1 MRTFNILGVRITLG
15 KPQPVNVVSNEKG
28 KKRRP
33 SNAIKK
39 QYKRNVSFE
48 IDSITQAL
56 QMAESPDYP
65 DRSRLHEIYRY
76 VLRDGHLKGQIKNVM
91 KPKVMSE
98 PWVLYRNGQP
108 DNAATE
114 LFQKRWMSE
123 VIEYILEAELHG
135 YSVVELDD
143 FDPAKAEVKEVVLIP
158 REHVSMDW
166 QRILIDGTITGD
178 YIEYAEVMNDL
189 NLLEFGKRT
198 DLGLLLECS
207 YNVLWKYFSRSDW
220 SRASEKFGMPILSI
234 KAGTTN
240 EAELDD
246 LETRAANFGTDG
258 YVIVQED
265 DEVNII
271 ERTGQ
276 NIHLIYKD
284 NITLC
289 DEQISKLIN
298 GGTASS
304 DTKAFTGS
312 AEVQERTLE
321 DISTMRMQ
329 LVADEMND
337 KVLPFL
343 EAKGFPVK
351 GLRFDYPALKR
362 AREKRI
368 IGQQITGD
376 AKPAPGEPEP
386 TPTPTP
392 VA

>member
-1 MRTFNILGVRITLG
+1 
-15 KPQPVNVVSNEKG
+15 
-28 KKRRP
+28 
-33 SNAIKK
+33 
-39 QYKRNVSFE
+39 
-48 IDSITQAL
+48 
-56 QMAESPDYP
+56 
-65 DRSRLHEIYRY
+65 
-76 VLRDGHLKGQIKNVM
+76 
-91 KPKVMSE
+91 
-98 PWVLYRNGQP
+98 
-108 DNAATE
+108 
-114 LFQKRWMSE
+114 
-123 VIEYILEAELHG
+123 
-135 YSVVELDD
+135 
-143 FDPAKAEVKEVVLIP
+143 
-158 REHVSMDW
+158 
-166 QRILIDGTITGD
+166 
-178 YIEYAEVMNDL
+178 
-189 NLLEFGKRT
+189 
-198 DLGLLLECS
+198 LLLECA
-207 YNVLWKYFSRSDW
+207 YNVLWKYYSRSDW

-240 EAELDD
+240 ESELDD

-258 YVIVQED
+258 YVIVQAE
-265 DEVNII
+265 DEVTII

-321 DISTMRMQ
+321 DISSMRMQ

-343 EAKGFPVK
+343 EKKGFAVN

-368 IGQQITGD
+368 FGQQITGD
-376 AKPAPGEPEP
+376 AKPAPSEPEP
-386 TPTPTP
+386 TP
-392 VA
+392 AA